1 MSKRKSARKPFHQ
14 AMSDLIKT
22 VKADAPTFI
31 LGANK
36 GPAAA
41 APAAKA
47 APKPAASSRFSPF
60 KPRVKAPGLAR
71 SPRRS
76 PASPL
81 SKGKPAMKSAKSRT
95 AAARRPMIAALMA
108 LLLAFGGFYL
118 YRHLSM
124 PKVHVKHVATQWLD
138 KSAGKSP
145 QVIRHQA
152 VTRQHVSQINHKHS
166 NHVSR
171 VSRVSHAPSKHH
183 TAAKAMA
190 KHKKVHS
197 HRAVAGKGHKHKKK
211 HAALVCAKPTSS
223 VQNASFLPAN

>member
-14 AMSDLIKT
+14 AMSNLIKT
-22 VKADAPTFI
+22 VKADAPTLI
-31 LGANK
+31 LGASK
-36 GPAAA
+36 GAAGP

-47 APKPAASSRFSPF
+47 EAKPAASSLFSPF
-60 KPRVKAPGLAR
+60 KPRFKAPGLAR

-95 AAARRPMIAALMA
+95 AAARRPMIAAFMA
-108 LLLAFGGFYL
+108 LLLAYGGFYL

-138 KSAGKSP
+138 KSAGKRP

-152 VTRQHVSQINHKHS
+152 VTRQPVAQVNHNHSKHVT
-166 NHVSR
+166 
-171 VSRVSHAPSKHH
+171 RVSHAPSKHH
-183 TAAKAMA
+183 IAAKAMA
-190 KHKKVHS
+190 KHKKVHA

-223 VQNASFLPAN
+223 VQNASYLPAN